1 MRKFVVGVLISIVL
15 IGGLQTIA
23 SKEAMN
29 SSEQKAITFYQ
40 FQQFDEGSSLALAIK
55 NADSTFIM
63 HNHYIVPSRIEMF
76 TFPYG
81 TTIDAVSVNPSDIHE
96 LALTKPVQIAPPA
109 RLLDGSENDAIT
121 SYGSDV
127 VSISGWYAYD
137 VGSGMIDGV
146 HCLIVKVQ
154 LFPVQYDPMNMNIR
168 WTESLTIDISYSL
181 PEKVSTVSSDE
192 SYELIILTPSEF
204 TSELEPLVSHKNN
217 RDLPTKLITL
227 TDIYGGVYF
236 PTQGRDEPE
245 KIKYFIK
252 DAFEQWG
259 IRYVLL
265 VGGYDEFP
273 TRYTNVYV
281 DYGSGDDENFVSDLY
296 YADIL
301 DEQGFCSWDSNDN
314 DQFGEFDWGDDHLTD
329 DIDIYPEVG
338 LGRLA
343 CISEIEVT
351 NAVNKIITYET
362 AESHK
367 KDWFSNVL
375 YCGGDTFPGD
385 DESIDEGEY
394 MCDHISK
401 FMSGFSA
408 NKLYVTQGTLRTTG
422 DISDGLSDGSGFFI
436 LAGHGNPTSWSTH
449 PHENENVWIPTS
461 GFRSNNAASLR
472 NGEKLPVLLT
482 EACSPFKFSASDNCL
497 GWSFVSNPDGGAIAG
512 FGATGLSWGSSGSSV
527 VSYLTSKVLI
537 DTLRSYKQD
546 GAITLG
552 EMWTM
557 GITKYYRPS
566 MDGGEHKSV
575 EEWQLLGDPSLSIA
589 EDSSA
594 PLKPNAPQG
603 PSSGKPDE
611 TYEYSAI
618 TTDPEGDDVYYL
630 FDWGDG
636 TDSGW
641 LGPFDSGKTCVS
653 SYTWTQKGTYAIK
666 VKAQDFHG
674 VVSAWS
680 DPLEVSMPKSRVL
693 YSLLKDR
700 YPSLFNIITSFL
712 SS

>member
-29 SSEQKAITFYQ
+29 RSEQKAITFYQ
-40 FQQFDEGSSLALAIK
+40 FQQVDEGSSLALAIK

-81 TTIDAVSVNPSDIHE
+81 TTIDAVSVIPSDIHE
-96 LALTKPVQIAPPA
+96 LALAKPVQIAPPA
-109 RLLDGSENDAIT
+109 RLLDGSEDDAFT
-121 SYGSDV
+121 SYGSDA

-146 HCLIVKVQ
+146 HSLIVKVQ
-154 LFPVQYDPMNMNIR
+154 LFPVQYDPMNMNVR
-168 WTESLTIDISYSL
+168 WTKSLTIDISYSV

-204 TSELEPLVSHKNN
+204 TNELEPLVSHKNN

-227 TDIYGGVYF
+227 SDIYDGVYF

-252 DAFEQWG
+252 EAFEQWK
-259 IRYVLL
+259 IRYVML

-281 DYGSGDDENFVSDLY
+281 DYGDGDDENFVSDLY

-301 DEQGFCSWDSNDN
+301 DEHGFCSWDSNDN
-314 DQFGEFDWGDDHLTD
+314 DQFGEFDWGDGQLTD

-343 CISEIEVT
+343 CISESEVT

-362 AESHK
+362 TESYK
-367 KDWFSNVL
+367 KDWFSTVL

-394 MCDHISK
+394 ICDQISK

-422 DISDGLSDGSGFFI
+422 DISDGLSEGSGFFI

-461 GFRSNNAASLR
+461 GFRSTNAASLR
-472 NGEKLPVLLT
+472 NNEKL
-482 EACSPFKFSASDNCL
+482 
-497 GWSFVSNPDGGAIAG
+497 
-512 FGATGLSWGSSGSSV
+512 
-527 VSYLTSKVLI
+527 
-537 DTLRSYKQD
+537 
-546 GAITLG
+546 
-552 EMWTM
+552 
-557 GITKYYRPS
+557 
-566 MDGGEHKSV
+566 
-575 EEWQLLGDPSLSIA
+575 
-589 EDSSA
+589 
-594 PLKPNAPQG
+594 
-603 PSSGKPDE
+603 
-611 TYEYSAI
+611 
-618 TTDPEGDDVYYL
+618 
-630 FDWGDG
+630 
-636 TDSGW
+636 
-641 LGPFDSGKTCVS
+641 
-653 SYTWTQKGTYAIK
+653 
-666 VKAQDFHG
+666 
-674 VVSAWS
+674 
-680 DPLEVSMPKSRVL
+680 
-693 YSLLKDR
+693 
-700 YPSLFNIITSFL
+700 
-712 SS
+712 